1 MIQTSQIAKQ
11 VFFSHTWKPDKLG
24 RNNHNRVKALVDL
37 MIIKGWDVWFDEYN
51 MMGNIDASMA
61 DGIDAC
67 DCILICLTEEYCKKI
82 NETARNPRQRDNCL
96 NEWTYSCTRNK
107 LMIPIIM
114 EPHMLDP
121 KQWPAG
127 IVPLYLGSTLYID
140 ASYDRLINN
149 CILLLTK
156 MLITYKIFPSR
167 FPYIKRKMLPI
178 KERIRR
184 SKNRDKNMVTQV
196 RI

>member
-1 MIQTSQIAKQ
+1 MSKSIG
-11 VFFSHTWKPDKLG
+11 DK
-24 RNNHNRVKALVDL
+24 
-37 MIIKGWDVWFDEYN
+37 
-51 MMGNIDASMA
+51 
-61 DGIDAC
+61 C
-67 DCILICLTEEYCKKI
+67 TICVNSIREDDNVNTKCGHKFHY
-82 NETARNPRQRDNCL
+82 NCL

-127 IVPLYLGSTLYID
+127 IVPLYLGSTLYVD

-184 SKNRDKNMVTQV
+184 SKNRDKNIVTQV